1 MWQSDICTAR
11 IKTSPKAACV
21 FINTMISNI
30 WNTSIWCGIASSL
43 KCTFS
48 FLGMLGA
55 SGMMTE
61 NLYIPRSWIGKSLFA
76 EESGKGS
83 QVQRI
88 RMRRF
93 ALALTTHQYNPES
106 TTAATFLGKVQG
118 SGHYCA
124 DMKSKWAGEPPPN
137 LDNAQK
143 KVCFLNFFP
152 YNKQLYIWNEIH
164 SISWE
169 CWIVRSYLGTNW
181 RVQVSVEN
189 SARPCTDKCKSSA
202 TFVQLQKSRENR
214 VQFVDYL
221 A

>member
-1 MWQSDICTAR
+1 MNTIPTFLHFQTWPSR
-11 IKTSPKAACV
+11 PSNFLLKEERESLLWNFPKFCNYCLDSFCHGGSHIGKDSWLELCGNLISALHASKHLPSSAACV
-21 FINTMISNI
+21 FINTTISNV
-30 WNTSIWCGIASSL
+30 WNTSILCGIASSP

-106 TTAATFLGKVQG
+106 TTAATSFQAKIRG
-118 SGHYCA
+118 SSHFCA
-124 DMKSKWAGEPPPN
+124 DMKSKCQNQFGQGSTPN
-137 LDNAQK
+137 
-143 KVCFLNFFP
+143 
-152 YNKQLYIWNEIH
+152 
-164 SISWE
+164 
-169 CWIVRSYLGTNW
+169 
-181 RVQVSVEN
+181 
-189 SARPCTDKCKSSA
+189 
-202 TFVQLQKSRENR
+202 
-214 VQFVDYL
+214 
-221 A
+221 

>member
-1 MWQSDICTAR
+1 MSTIPTFLHFQTWPSRPSNFLLKEERESLLWTFPKFCIYCLDSFCHGGSHISHRKRFVTWIMWQSDICTPR

-21 FINTMISNI
+21 FINTMISNV
-30 WNTSIWCGIASSL
+30 WNTSILCGIASSP

-106 TTAATFLGKVQG
+106 TTAATSF
-118 SGHYCA
+118 SA
-124 DMKSKWAGEPPPN
+124 
-137 LDNAQK
+137 
-143 KVCFLNFFP
+143 NFRGLVAFVP
-152 YNKQLYIWNEIH
+152 IWNQ
-164 SISWE
+164 S
-169 CWIVRSYLGTNW
+169 VRINLG
-181 RVQVSVEN
+181 RG
-189 SARPCTDKCKSSA
+189 APLIRAIPKK
-202 TFVQLQKSRENR
+202 K
-214 VQFVDYL
+214 
-221 A
+221 

>member
-1 MWQSDICTAR
+1 
-11 IKTSPKAACV
+11 
-21 FINTMISNI
+21 
-30 WNTSIWCGIASSL
+30 
-43 KCTFS
+43 
-48 FLGMLGA
+48 
-55 SGMMTE
+55 MMTE

-143 KVCFLNFFP
+143 KCVSWISSHTISSCI
-152 YNKQLYIWNEIH
+152 YEMKYIVYLENVELWDHIWGPIEECKYQWKIVQGLAQ
-164 SISWE
+164 IS
-169 CWIVRSYLGTNW
+169 
-181 RVQVSVEN
+181 
-189 SARPCTDKCKSSA
+189 AKA
-202 TFVQLQKSRENR
+202 VQLLCNSRNPGRTGCNLLITWLRNR
-214 VQFVDYL
+214 DSTHFLTFQSFI
-221 A
+221 

>member
-1 MWQSDICTAR
+1 MRTISTFFHFQTWPFRPSNLPLKGERESLLWTFPKFCNYCLDSFCHGGSHISHRKRFVTWIMWQSDICTPR

-21 FINTMISNI
+21 FINTMISNV
-30 WNTSIWCGIASSL
+30 WNTSILCGIASSP

-106 TTAATFLGKVQG
+106 TTAATSFQAKIRG
-118 SGHYCA
+118 SSHFCA
-124 DMKSKWAGEPPPN
+124 DMKSKCQNQFGQGSTPN
-137 LDNAQK
+137 
-143 KVCFLNFFP
+143 
-152 YNKQLYIWNEIH
+152 
-164 SISWE
+164 
-169 CWIVRSYLGTNW
+169 
-181 RVQVSVEN
+181 
-189 SARPCTDKCKSSA
+189 
-202 TFVQLQKSRENR
+202 
-214 VQFVDYL
+214 
-221 A
+221 